1 VALSHDGSYKVEYH
15 HIHPR
20 ARLKDTYGK
29 AEINDL
35 ANLAFI
41 SDKAN
46 RKISARPPA
55 VYFDEL
61 DADDLTRH
69 FVPTEPDLRTVERYP
84 DLVARRRALLATAM
98 NDVLESYRP
107 AMLDAVEPAEQD
119 DAGLSMLAIQAYGT
133 SEAAGD
139 IVLVLTAKSGAHAWQ
154 DTLMFGSIQ
163 GALEDL
169 ADGVGSELIVGRESI
184 NLPADSTEI
193 ALPMGP
199 ALVTGGLD
207 EWRKVLER
215 ELDNLLPA
223 DELPAVPEPPVWD
236 GPRVNV
242 WVLDTD

>member
-1 VALSHDGSYKVEYH
+1 MLS
-15 HIHPR
+15 
-20 ARLKDTYGK
+20 
-29 AEINDL
+29 
-35 ANLAFI
+35 
-41 SDKAN
+41 
-46 RKISARPPA
+46 
-55 VYFDEL
+55 
-61 DADDLTRH
+61 
-69 FVPTEPDLRTVERYP
+69 
-84 DLVARRRALLATAM
+84 
-98 NDVLESYRP
+98 
-107 AMLDAVEPAEQD
+107 
-119 DAGLSMLAIQAYGT
+119 IQAYGT

-139 IVLVLTAKSGAHAWQ
+139 VVLVLTATSGAEAWH

-163 GALEDL
+163 GALDDL

-223 DELPAVPEPPVWD
+223 DELPAVAEPPVWD